1 GCPPDSDGVDA
12 RHRQRMVLKILTFQI
27 VEHGIGGRRAFGLWR
42 GVALSAGPGLIKFN
56 HHWITFNERGS
67 YSFYLY

>member
-42 GVALSAGPGLIKFN
+42 GVALSAVPGVVGTLRGPGPQPG
-56 HHWITFNERGS
+56 HHQ
-67 YSFYLY
+67 